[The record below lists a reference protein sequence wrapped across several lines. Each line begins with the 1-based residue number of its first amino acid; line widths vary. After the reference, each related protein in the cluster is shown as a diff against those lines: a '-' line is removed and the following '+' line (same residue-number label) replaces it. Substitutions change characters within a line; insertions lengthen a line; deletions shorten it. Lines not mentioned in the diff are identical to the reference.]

1 MATLTK
7 RATIYLDPTIHR
19 VLKLKAV
26 ETEQSISDIV
36 NEALRHELAEDEE
49 DLAVFAKRAKEPT
62 ISYET
67 VLKKLKADGKI

>member
-7 RATIYLDPTIHR
+7 RATVYFEPAIHR

-26 ETEQSISDIV
+26 ETDKSISDIV
-36 NEALRHELAEDEE
+36 HEALRHELAEDQR
-49 DLAVFAKRAKEPT
+49 DLEAFTKRAKEPA

-67 VLKKLKADGKI
+67 LLKKLKADGKI